1 MMTTS
6 GEHDPR
12 AIDWASHDAL
22 REAVAAARRERRQR
36 GESYVARHRPGSADS
51 ADGQDPDRQSA
62 WITSR
67 GMHQPRKVE
76 IRWFL
81 RRR

>member
-22 REAVAAARRERRQR
+22 REAVAAARRERQQR
-36 GESYVARHRPGSADS
+36 GERYVARHRPGSADS

-62 WITSR
+62 
-67 GMHQPRKVE
+67 
-76 IRWFL
+76 
-81 RRR
+81 